1 MEYNPY
7 SLAGKTILVT
17 GASSGIGKA
26 TAVLCAQMGATVILT
41 ARDRERLQ
49 KVKDMLPGEKHS
61 CIVCDFSHYDD
72 VESLAEALP
81 ILDGV
86 VNSAGIND
94 KYLLKMID
102 ADKIDRVFKT
112 NCFSPMM
119 LMKFLVK
126 KKKIVKGGSIVFL
139 SSISSTYATISNT
152 LYAASKGA
160 INSMTR
166 VMALELSSQKI
177 RFNSIQPVMVNTEMI
192 KAYGLSVEELN
203 ANAKTYPLGRFGEPE
218 DIANSVI
225 FLLSDASSWITG
237 ISLVVD
243 GGITL
248 R

>member
-1 MEYNPY
+1 MEYSPY
-7 SLAGKTILVT
+7 SLTGKTILVT

-61 CIVCDFSHYDD
+61 CIVCDFSHYDA

-81 ILDGV
+81 VLNGI

-102 ADKIDRVFKT
+102 VDKIDRVFKT

-119 LMKFLVK
+119 LMKLLVK
-126 KKKIVKGGSIVFL
+126 KKKIAKGGSIVFL

-177 RFNSIQPVMVNTEMI
+177 RVNSIQPGMVNTEMI

-203 ANAKTYPLGRFGEPE
+203 ANVKTYPLGRFGEPE

>member
-177 RFNSIQPVMVNTEMI
+177 RVNSIQPGMVNTEMI
-192 KAYGLSVEELN
+192 KAYGLSAEELN

-218 DIANSVI
+218 DIANSAI

>member
-177 RFNSIQPVMVNTEMI
+177 RVNPL
-192 KAYGLSVEELN
+192 AELN
-203 ANAKTYPLGRFGEPE
+203 
-218 DIANSVI
+218 
-225 FLLSDASSWITG
+225 
-237 ISLVVD
+237 
-243 GGITL
+243 
-248 R
+248 

>member
-119 LMKFLVK
+119 LLKFLVK

-177 RFNSIQPVMVNTEMI
+177 RVNSIQPGMVNTEMI
-192 KAYGLSVEELN
+192 KAYGLSAEELN

-218 DIANSVI
+218 DIANSAI